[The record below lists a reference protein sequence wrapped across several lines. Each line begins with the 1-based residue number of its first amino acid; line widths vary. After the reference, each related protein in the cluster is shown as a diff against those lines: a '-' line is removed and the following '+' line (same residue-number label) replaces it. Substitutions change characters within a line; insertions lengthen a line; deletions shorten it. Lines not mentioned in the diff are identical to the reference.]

1 MPIRT
6 TPLVNGEYYHVYN
19 RGVVSQ
25 PTYFLKKDNRRFL
38 NTLQYY
44 RFNNLPL
51 RLSHFLNGSEEERN
65 NSMKKFLLINNKLVD
80 IIAFCLMPNHFHL
93 LLRQIT
99 DNGISKF
106 MKKVGDSYTRYFN
119 TKHIRVGPLFQGAF
133 KVTHISNDEQ
143 LIHISRYIHLNPLVS
158 YVIKEQKL
166 LGYPWSSLDDYL
178 TGNTSF
184 TNSKD
189 VLTFFKSPET
199 YLKFILDQADY
210 GKQLESIKHL
220 IIEK

>member
-1 MPIRT
+1 M
-6 TPLVNGEYYHVYN
+6 VNGEYYHIYN
-19 RGVVSQ
+19 RGVASQ
-25 PTYFLKKDNRRFL
+25 PTYFLKKDYQRFL

-44 RFNNLPL
+44 RFNNLSL

-65 NSMKKFLLINNKLVD
+65 KLMKKFLHIDNKSVD

-93 LLRQIT
+93 LLKQIT

-119 TKHIRVGPLFQGAF
+119 TRHVRVGPLFQGAF

-158 YVIKEQKL
+158 YVIKEQEL
-166 LGYPWSSLDDYL
+166 LTYPWSSLTYYL
-178 TGNTSF
+178 SGDISF
-184 TNSKD
+184 VNSKE
-189 VLTFFKSPET
+189 VLVFFKSPDI

-210 GKQLESIKHL
+210 GKRLESIKHL